1 MSAHLSRLIAFF
13 FMLFCSSIA
22 SAEDYNNPY
31 NFSVEVGGGILF
43 APRMKADNGTKDV
56 WTNHNFGGFVKGM
69 SFKLRGEYYI
79 PSTSF
84 SIKGGIENESFQ
96 IQDSYVSEPLKQ
108 IMLGGRY
115 YPIGMLKVF
124 RPFVGFDTFYN
135 IGRKRTE
142 DFVSQSE
149 GAYLPG
155 YSQHSILQY
164 PRFSV
169 SPVLGTDIAMTK
181 SISVGLEYG
190 YRLGLSSKVQTNV
203 QAKKTVPPTV
213 FSAPLHRHSIAVTLK
228 VSFPFTFEDVDLFTL
243 FGLFDYKRVKDKI
256 RY

>member
-1 MSAHLSRLIAFF
+1 MSARLSRLIVFF
-13 FMLFCSSIA
+13 FMLFSSSIA
-22 SAEDYNNPY
+22 SAEDYDNPY

-56 WTNHNFGGFVKGM
+56 WTNHNFSGYVKGM

-79 PSTSF
+79 PSTNF

-124 RPFVGFDTFYN
+124 RPYVGFDTYYN

-149 GAYLPG
+149 GISSFQRLTRIGNRHRNDKKYLG
-155 YSQHSILQY
+155 RFGIWLSIRLE
-164 PRFSV
+164 F
-169 SPVLGTDIAMTK
+169 K
-181 SISVGLEYG
+181 SANQ
-190 YRLGLSSKVQTNV
+190 RSSKEDSTPYGLQCTF
-203 QAKKTVPPTV
+203 A
-213 FSAPLHRHSIAVTLK
+213 STLYCRNIK
-228 VSFPFTFEDVDLFTL
+228 SFIPIHFRRCRLIYIVWT
-243 FGLFDYKRVKDKI
+243 I
-256 RY
+256 

>member
-1 MSAHLSRLIAFF
+1 
-13 FMLFCSSIA
+13 MLFSSSIA

-43 APRMKADNGTKDV
+43 APRLQADNGTKDV
-56 WTNHNFGGFVKGM
+56 WTNHNFSGYVKGM

-79 PSTSF
+79 PSTNF
-84 SIKGGIENESFQ
+84 SIKGGIENESLQ

-124 RPFVGFDTFYN
+124 RPYVGFDTYYKHMEEREPKISFL
-135 IGRKRTE
+135 
-142 DFVSQSE
+142 SQKE
-149 GAYLPG
+149 PIYQDIR
-155 YSQHSILQY
+155 QHSIIQY

-213 FSAPLHRHSIAVTLK
+213 FSAPLHRHSIALTLK

-243 FGLFDYKRVKDKI
+243 FGLFDYKRVKEKI

>member
-1 MSAHLSRLIAFF
+1 MSARLSRLIAFF
-13 FMLFCSSIA
+13 FMLFSSSIA

-43 APRMKADNGTKDV
+43 APRM
-56 WTNHNFGGFVKGM
+56 
-69 SFKLRGEYYI
+69 SFKFRGEYYI
-79 PSTSF
+79 PSTNF

-124 RPFVGFDTFYN
+124 RPYVGFDTYYN

-155 YSQHSILQY
+155 YSQHSIIQY
-164 PRFSV
+164 PRFCV

-243 FGLFDYKRVKDKI
+243 FGLSDYKRVKEKI

>member
-1 MSAHLSRLIAFF
+1 
-13 FMLFCSSIA
+13 
-22 SAEDYNNPY
+22 
-31 NFSVEVGGGILF
+31 
-43 APRMKADNGTKDV
+43 
-56 WTNHNFGGFVKGM
+56 
-69 SFKLRGEYYI
+69 
-79 PSTSF
+79 
-84 SIKGGIENESFQ
+84 
-96 IQDSYVSEPLKQ
+96 
-108 IMLGGRY
+108 MLGGRY
-115 YPIGMLKVF
+115 YPIGMLKIF
-124 RPFVGFDTFYN
+124 RPYVGFDTYYN

-142 DFVSQSE
+142 DIVSQSE

-213 FSAPLHRHSIAVTLK
+213 FSAPLHRHSIALTLK

-243 FGLFDYKRVKDKI
+243 FGILDYKRVKEKI